1 MGRRSSGDRESYW
14 QGVVA
19 RQKRSGLSIAAFCR
33 EEQISPP
40 SFYQWRRRLTNGSG
54 SEPAPQFVPVAIQ
67 PPPRA
72 DFEIRLPGGVSVM
85 APVGFEEASLRRLL
99 KVVTELDRDDA

>member
-1 MGRRSSGDRESYW
+1 MGRRASSERESYW

-33 EEQISPP
+33 KEQISAP

-54 SEPAPQFVPVAIQ
+54 SEPAPQFVPVAIT
-67 PPPRA
+67 PPART
-72 DFEIRLPGGVSVM
+72 DFEIRLPGGVSVV
-85 APVGFEEASLRRLL
+85 APGGFEEASLRRLL
-99 KVVTELDRDDA
+99 KVVAELDRDDA